1 MQVMLIR
8 LQYVLHNPSS
18 GSECC
23 LPCGSYES
31 AWLMEDVWGLSGA
44 AVRAAVDLGLHHE
57 GRSSFA
63 GRSAIETDTRRRV
76 FWM

>member
-18 GSECC
+18 GSEWSTEQA
-23 LPCGSYES
+23 L
-31 AWLMEDVWGLSGA
+31 ARLIADVWGLSGA

-63 GRSAIETDTRRRV
+63 GRSPIETDTRRRV